1 MTRSAA
7 PQTCPIETALAQAT
21 HRSQT
26 SNRETLVVRAADGS
40 YRLIDADKPQ
50 SADETLIAMVGAEG
64 ETLMYALR
72 MVA

>member
-7 PQTCPIETALAQAT
+7 PQTSPIETALAEAAQ
-21 HRSQT
+21 RSQS
-26 SNRETLVVRAADGS
+26 SNREILVVRVADGS
-40 YRLIDADKPQ
+40 YRLVDADKPQ
-50 SADETLIAMVGAEG
+50 SADETLIAMVGTEG